1 MPGLSADSLEDVS
14 REAEAT
20 PGLQQLARVFTI
32 QLQVLN
38 GADDLCM
45 HVSNHTEHTHTQ
57 CGEENR
63 GGVWGSGEGR
73 GKKRQK
79 EEGKGKKKKNVKG
92 GVVEHHCLDTLEEN
106 TPPQLPK
113 TKNTHCRMA
122 GGLISRGTS
131 CSAHP

>member
-20 PGLQQLARVFTI
+20 PGLQQLARVLTI

-38 GADDLCM
+38 GTDDLCM
-45 HVSNHTEHTHTQ
+45 HVSNQTEHTPSVERE
-57 CGEENR
+57 GE
-63 GGVWGSGEGR
+63 GGVRGAGGR

-79 EEGKGKKKKNVKG
+79 EEGKEKKRKVGRDKTPLLCHLRRKHTA
-92 GVVEHHCLDTLEEN
+92 VVTQD
-106 TPPQLPK
+106 
-113 TKNTHCRMA
+113 KNTHSKMA